1 MFFLYTLITR
11 EAFPHDFISI
21 KIFNISGNFTKGAV
35 WMKKDKEID
44 ASLLLVEL
52 KEATQ
57 KMGEVNKSIQ
67 GIAKQTNLLSLN
79 SAIEAARAGEAGKGF
94 SVVAEEIKKLATRS
108 LSSTKE
114 SDEIIKNIVSK
125 ANEVMGVRT
134 ADVAYDI
141 MDKIERNLFE
151 RNCDAQAWAKFEPVK
166 NCLRDNTSSVI
177 QTGCVFLKNI
187 VNIYEVYLDLYILDL
202 SGKVVAAAVND
213 SSIGEDMHER
223 VWFSDAKKSNKI
235 SASELYVSPTV
246 NKPTVAYTT
255 PILEDNGDI
264 IGYFSS
270 RFNWDY
276 IYDIVDSAKIGTA
289 AQIYVINSEGWVIA
303 AKDHSNVL
311 KNNLKNIAA
320 VQEVISGA
328 KYGYKI
334 ESDVRGNSK
343 IYGYANSRGYNAYKG
358 KGWSCVV
365 SEIL

>member
-1 MFFLYTLITR
+1 
-11 EAFPHDFISI
+11 
-21 KIFNISGNFTKGAV
+21 
-35 WMKKDKEID
+35 
-44 ASLLLVEL
+44 
-52 KEATQ
+52 
-57 KMGEVNKSIQ
+57 
-67 GIAKQTNLLSLN
+67 
-79 SAIEAARAGEAGKGF
+79 
-94 SVVAEEIKKLATRS
+94 
-108 LSSTKE
+108 
-114 SDEIIKNIVSK
+114 
-125 ANEVMGVRT
+125 
-134 ADVAYDI
+134 

>member
-1 MFFLYTLITR
+1 
-11 EAFPHDFISI
+11 
-21 KIFNISGNFTKGAV
+21 
-35 WMKKDKEID
+35 MKKDKEID

-213 SSIGEDMHER
+213 SSIG
-223 VWFSDAKKSNKI
+223 
-235 SASELYVSPTV
+235 
-246 NKPTVAYTT
+246 
-255 PILEDNGDI
+255 G
-264 IGYFSS
+264 
-270 RFNWDY
+270 
-276 IYDIVDSAKIGTA
+276 
-289 AQIYVINSEGWVIA
+289 
-303 AKDHSNVL
+303 
-311 KNNLKNIAA
+311 
-320 VQEVISGA
+320 
-328 KYGYKI
+328 
-334 ESDVRGNSK
+334 
-343 IYGYANSRGYNAYKG
+343 GYA
-358 KGWSCVV
+358 
-365 SEIL
+365 